1 MAVKQG
7 HSQNE
12 WRKMQSEQTRRV
24 HRDTPWCEVFH
35 WRTAD
40 TVKHTHI
47 PHALSLLDGLGDSG
61 LGAAPLVCSS
71 DHGRAAAPPA
81 AATTGLSPQVAAL
94 RIASKPSA
102 LDISA
107 VVWQLRREPPAANA
121 RAIAAAETLSG
132 ISVMST
138 ASYCPNA
145 KYEFST
151 LPPSFSMGARTE
163 SNRSWGLASNRVR
176 ASGV

>member
-1 MAVKQG
+1 MAPPAAKFITGGPRALQ
-7 HSQNE
+7 
-12 WRKMQSEQTRRV
+12 
-24 HRDTPWCEVFH
+24 
-35 WRTAD
+35 
-40 TVKHTHI
+40 KHTR
-47 PHALSLLDGLGDSG
+47 P
-61 LGAAPLVCSS
+61 VCSYPTRGAGRFRAWATPLMRGS
-71 DHGRAAAPPA
+71 NHGRAAAPPA
-81 AATTGLSPQVAAL
+81 AAATGLYPQVAAL

-145 KYEFST
+145 K
-151 LPPSFSMGARTE
+151 
-163 SNRSWGLASNRVR
+163 
-176 ASGV
+176 